1 LSQVEA
7 GVQLGLTT
15 RQVRR
20 LSRAFESSGAAGLVS
35 RQRGRLSNHQLPAGL
50 EAQAVAIVRARYAD
64 FGPTLA
70 QEKLPELHDLRV
82 GRETLRKW
90 MAAAGLWVTRR
101 ERLPPVHQPR
111 HRRSCLGEL
120 VQIDGSDHEWF
131 EERSPR
137 CSLLVYVD
145 DATGR
150 LMELRFVRS
159 ESAFDY
165 FDSTR
170 SYLARHGRPVTFYSD
185 KHSIFRVAKEHSA
198 ARSNGVTQFGRALA
212 ELNIDIICANSPQAK
227 GRVERMNQ
235 TLQDRLV
242 KELRLRGI
250 STAAAGN
257 AFLPEFMADYNQRFA
272 REPRNPSNAHRPL
285 RHEDDLDQIFSWQE
299 ERQMTRNLLVHFKRS
314 AYLVTPGPETNA
326 LGGKPVRVHEWE
338 DGRIEIRCNGRT
350 LPFTAFDKNPV
361 VAQGA
366 VVENK
371 RLDAVLAF
379 IQAGQSERDRSRLA
393 SKKLTLR
400 QKERLRA
407 VRVTAGAPAVGT

>member
-1 LSQVEA
+1 
-7 GVQLGLTT
+7 
-15 RQVRR
+15 
-20 LSRAFESSGAAGLVS
+20 VS
-35 RQRGRLSNHQLPAGL
+35 RQRGRPNNHRLPSAL
-50 EAQAVAIVRARYAD
+50 QEQALALVRERYVG

-70 QEKLPELHDLRV
+70 QEKLSELDGVHV

-90 MAAAGLWVTRR
+90 MAAAGLWVSRR
-101 ERLPPVHQPR
+101 ERLPLVHQLR

-131 EERSPR
+131 EERGPR

-145 DATGR
+145 DATSR
-150 LMELRFVRS
+150 LMELRFVTV

-165 FDSTR
+165 FASTR
-170 SYLARHGRPVTFYSD
+170 SYLARHGRPAAFYSD
-185 KHSIFRVAKEHSA
+185 KHSIFRVAREHA
-198 ARSNGVTQFGRALA
+198 AGRSKGMTQFGRALA

-250 STAAAGN
+250 STAEAGN
-257 AFLPEFMADYNQRFA
+257 TFLPEFMDDYNNRFA
-272 REPRNPSNAHRPL
+272 CAPRNACDAHRPL
-285 RHEDDLDQIFSWQE
+285 RGDEDLERIFSWQE
-299 ERQMTRNLLVHFKRS
+299 DRQMTRNLTVHFKRS
-314 AYLVTPGPETNA
+314 AYLVTANPETLP

-338 DGRIEIRCNGRT
+338 DGRVEIRCNGQT
-350 LPFTAFDKNPV
+350 LPYTVYDKNPQV
-361 VAQGA
+361 SQGA

-379 IQAGQSERDRSRLA
+379 IQAGQVKRDLERLA
-393 SKKLTLR
+393 SKKVTLR
-400 QKERLRA
+400 EKERINAARA
-407 VRVTAGAPAVGT
+407 RAGALALGS